1 MLKLTFMHFNGIN
14 DFQNS
19 CLILIFSHLTGS
31 KKQFSLIHHNLV
43 HISKRSPK
51 GENMFIL
58 KYFQWSALST
68 LVDRNCLC
76 TNAQPKL
83 LRESS
88 FFTLRKE
95 KSNIKMNGGNIV

>member
-1 MLKLTFMHFNGIN
+1 MLKLACVHFNGIN

-19 CLILIFSHLTGS
+19 CSILIFSHLTGS

-43 HISKRSPK
+43 HISKWSSK

-68 LVDRNCLC
+68 LVYRNRLC
-76 TNAQPKL
+76 TYAQPKL
-83 LRESS
+83 LRKSS

-95 KSNIKMNGGNIV
+95 KNNIKMNGGNIE